1 MKKIITFIILLFIV
15 FFVIFKV
22 TKPGTK
28 ITYLID
34 TENYKDIVVNN
45 IKEISIGRYTEG
57 GLTTEYVKD
66 KDEIRA
72 LYNKLSDIKIGKE
85 TNMACE
91 DNTTVYNIT
100 LKDSKTKSIVI
111 ECDWI
116 LIGDKRYMIEK

>member
-57 GLTTEYVKD
+57 GLTTESITD
-66 KDEIRA
+66 KDDIRD
-72 LYNKLSDIKIGKE
+72 LYNKLGDIKIGKE

-91 DNTTVYNIT
+91 DNTTVYNII
-100 LKDSKTKSIVI
+100 LKDSKSKSIVI